1 MHLRKLPFF
10 TISAAACALFALAA
24 TGAAQS
30 PYETAMKNLRF
41 RSIGPAVMGGRT
53 DDIAV
58 VESDPRIIYIGAA
71 GGGLFKSINGG
82 TTWQALWEDQPNPS
96 IGDIAISPSN
106 PAILYVGTGE
116 ANNRQSSS
124 WGDGIYKSTDAG
136 ATWTHLGLKETHHIG
151 RIVVHPTNPDLVYVA
166 AQGDL
171 WGPNKERG
179 VFMSKDGG
187 ATWSQ
192 TLTINEDTGV
202 SDIAID
208 PQSPNILFACAYER
222 RRTVFGFNG
231 GGPGSGLYRST
242 DGGLHWTKMGTG
254 GIGRGLPQ
262 GEWGRSAVEVYRK
275 NSNIVYTLVEHATLG
290 GVYRSEDRGATWA
303 RMSDTN
309 PRPSYFSQLRIDPNN
324 DQKIWLGGVNIYMSE
339 DGGRTFSQTRFRNV
353 HSDVHAIWIDPSN
366 SDHLLSGNDG
376 GVWSTWDSGRNWEH
390 FNNIALGQ
398 FYEVAFDYQKPYHVC
413 GGLQDNYSWCGPSTS
428 LQSTGIGNADWITV
442 EGGDGFYNRIDP
454 TDPNIIYA
462 ESQDGSLS
470 RRDLKTSE
478 SKSIRPQEDND
489 QSPRYRFQWNS
500 PLLIS
505 AHDPKT
511 IYYGGNYLFKST
523 DRGDNWIRLGNDLTT
538 AADRDKMTIL
548 GKLMDRATAAL
559 SRDDGVATWPC
570 ITVIAESPVKA
581 GVLWA
586 GTDDGNVQMSKDDGK
601 TWQNVVSHIAGLP
614 KMSYVSRIEPSHT
627 DAGTAY
633 ITFDDH
639 RSGDFAI
646 YAYVTRNY
654 GDSFTKIT
662 NGIPPEAGT
671 VHVLREDPVNPNL
684 LFAGTEFGLFASWD
698 KGANWH
704 RMKNG
709 LPTVPV
715 FDIQIHPREHDLIL
729 ATHGRSVWIMD
740 NISAL
745 EQLNDQVLSSD
756 LKFFEGRP
764 GIQWKMANY
773 RGFEGANMFFTPNAQ
788 GGLLLDFF
796 AKSAG
801 QVRIAITDAAGKP
814 VRQMNAQAQAGSI
827 VRTAWDMRAD
837 SPVAA
842 AGGGGARGAGGGGR
856 GAGGGGAAGGAGGG
870 GRGAGGGGR
879 GGRGGGA
886 GGNAGGGAAATPPAA
901 VAEGGAAAAGA
912 AGAAGAAAGGGADLG
927 GELNADFGAAGGAGG
942 GGGGGGRG
950 FGGGRGGG
958 GSLVDPGEY
967 TVTLTANGK
976 SESHKVTVED
986 DPRVVMSSEDRAK
999 KRTAIETLIS
1009 LTRDAEA
1016 PRRKAVAMT
1025 TALTNLQSSW
1035 NAANA
1040 AAVPDEVKKA
1050 VDALSAR
1057 VKTAAAYFEAAG
1069 GGGRGGGGG
1078 GAGARG
1084 DFVPPPVTQKI
1095 QRLMGSIDG
1104 YSSAPTARQLAD
1116 LEEAKA
1122 ELAKGT
1128 AAVDAV
1134 WDDVP
1139 KLNKLMTDAGVT
1151 YFRVDLNAVQA
1162 APAGGRGGGN

>member
-1 MHLRKLPFF
+1 MPSRKLSPISIFAAVLALSGF
-10 TISAAACALFALAA
+10 TVTAL
-24 TGAAQS
+24 AQS
-30 PYETAMKNLRF
+30 PYDTALKNLRF

-58 VESDPRIIYIGAA
+58 VESDPRVIYIGAA
-71 GGGLFKSINGG
+71 GGGLFKTVNGG
-82 TTWQALWEDQPNPS
+82 TTWQALFEDQPNPS
-96 IGDIAISPSN
+96 IGDIAIAPSN
-106 PAILYVGTGE
+106 PAIVYVGTGE

-124 WGDGIYKSTDAG
+124 WGDGVYKSSDAG
-136 ATWTHLGLKETHHIG
+136 VTWTHLGLKETHHIG
-151 RIVVHPTNPDLVYVA
+151 RIVVHPTDPDTVYVA
-166 AQGDL
+166 ALGDL

-187 ATWSQ
+187 ATWIQ

-222 RRTVFGFNG
+222 RRTVFGYNG

-242 DGGLHWTKMGTG
+242 DGGLHWTRLGAAG
-254 GIGRGLPQ
+254 QAGRGLPS
-262 GEWGRSAVEVYRK
+262 GDWGRSAVEVYRR

-339 DGGRTFSQTRFRNV
+339 DGGRTFSQARFRNV
-353 HSDVHAIWIDPSN
+353 HSDVHAIWIDPAN

-376 GVWSTWDSGRNWEH
+376 GIWSTWDSGRNWEH

-413 GGLQDNYSWCGPSTS
+413 GGLQDNYSWCGPSSS
-428 LQSTGIGNADWITV
+428 LQSTGTGNSDWITV

-454 TDPNIIYA
+454 TNPNIIYA

-470 RRDLKTSE
+470 RRDLTTSE

-500 PLLIS
+500 PLVIS

-523 DRGDNWIRLGNDLTT
+523 DRGDNWTRLGQDLTT
-538 AADRDKMTIL
+538 GADRDKMTIL
-548 GKLMDRATAAL
+548 GKAMDRAGGAL
-559 SRDDGVATWPC
+559 SRDDGVAQWPC

-601 TWQNVVSHIAGLP
+601 TWSNVVSHIMGLP
-614 KMSYVSRIEPSHT
+614 KMSYVSRIEPSRT
-627 DAGTAY
+627 DAGAAY
-633 ITFDDH
+633 VTFDDH
-639 RSGDFAI
+639 RAGDFAVYI
-646 YAYVTRNY
+646 YATKNF

-662 NGIPPEAGT
+662 SGIPPEAGT
-671 VHVLREDPVNPNL
+671 VHVVREDPVNPNL
-684 LFAGTEFGLFASWD
+684 LFAGTEFGMFVTFD

-715 FDIQIHPREHDLIL
+715 FDIQIHPRDHDLIL
-729 ATHGRSVWIMD
+729 ATHGRSIWIMD
-740 NISAL
+740 NISAI
-745 EQLNDQVLSSD
+745 EQLNDQVLSTD
-756 LKFFEGRP
+756 LKFFDGRP

-788 GGLLLDFF
+788 NGLMLDFF

-801 QVRIAITDAAGKP
+801 AVRIAITDPAGKP
-814 VRQMNAQAQAGSI
+814 VRSMNAPVTQAQAGSI
-827 VRTAWDMRAD
+827 VRTTWDMRFD
-837 SPVAA
+837 PPVAPA
-842 AGGGGARGAGGGGR
+842 GGR
-856 GAGGGGAAGGAGGG
+856 GTAAGGA
-870 GRGAGGGGR
+870 AGGGGR
-879 GGRGGGA
+879 GGRGGG
-886 GGNAGGGAAATPPAA
+886 GGGAGGGR
-901 VAEGGAAAAGA
+901 GGRG
-912 AGAAGAAAGGGADLG
+912 GAGAAAGEPPAGADAAGAVAAGGAAGDLSA
-927 GELNADFGAAGGAGG
+927 ELNTEFGAAGGAGG
-942 GGGGGGRG
+942 GGGGGGGGR
-950 FGGGRGGG
+950 GGRGGG

-976 SESHKVTVED
+976 SDLHKVTVED
-986 DPRVVMSSEDRAK
+986 DPRVQMSSEDRAK
-999 KRTAIETLIS
+999 KRTAIDTLVS

-1016 PRRKAVAMT
+1016 PRRRAVAMT
-1025 TALTNLQSSW
+1025 TALANLQAGW
-1035 NAANA
+1035 TAANA
-1040 AAVPDEVKKA
+1040 APVPDAVKKA
-1050 VDALSAR
+1050 VEDLAAK
-1057 VKTAAAYFEAAG
+1057 VKIAAAYFEAAG

-1078 GAGARG
+1078 GGGGAGARG
-1084 DFVPPPVTQKI
+1084 EFTPPPVTQKI
-1095 QRLMGSIDG
+1095 QRLMGLIDG
-1104 YSSAPTARQLAD
+1104 FSGPPTARQLAD
-1116 LEEAKA
+1116 MEEAAA
-1122 ELAKGT
+1122 ELKKGT

-1134 WDDVP
+1134 WDEIP
-1139 KLNKLMTDAGVT
+1139 KLNKVMSDAGVA
-1151 YFRVDLNAVQA
+1151 YFRVDLDAVPA
-1162 APAGGRGGGN
+1162 ASAGGGRGDN